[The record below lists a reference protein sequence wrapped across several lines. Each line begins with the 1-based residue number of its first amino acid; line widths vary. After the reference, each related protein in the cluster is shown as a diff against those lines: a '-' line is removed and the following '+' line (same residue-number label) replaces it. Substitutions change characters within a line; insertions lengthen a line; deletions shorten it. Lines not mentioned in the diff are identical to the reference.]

1 MAPLY
6 SICITNYNTVD
17 TIRDSLNSILN
28 QIDDRFEVIVV
39 DNYSTD
45 GSREILED
53 YARQGK
59 IKLILKKCTRGRGR
73 QIAFE
78 HSCGE
83 YIISGLDMD
92 DVFYPV
98 LKEILETYHSKY
110 EGCLGLTKGQ
120 ISPRWV
126 AEKVGWKDLQYRE
139 DIDYIRRASK
149 LVPVVD
155 LYPMNKFVKI
165 GKNLWRKNLINRAKE
180 RFIKYLCMYELG
192 ENPWKEEIRFNPC
205 YDKFPLIII
214 AILAKV
220 WIRIHKVKNIKN

>member
-1 MAPLY
+1 MAPVY
-6 SICITNYNTVD
+6 SICITNYNTID
-17 TIRDSLNSILN
+17 TIKESLESILD
-28 QIDDRFEVIVV
+28 QIDERFEVIVV

-45 GSREILED
+45 GSREILEN

-59 IKLILKKCTRGRGR
+59 IKLILEKCTRGRGR

-78 HSCGE
+78 NSHGD

-98 LKEILETYHSKY
+98 LKEILKIYHSKY
-110 EGCLGLTKGQ
+110 EGCLGLIKGQ

-126 AEKVGWKDLQYRE
+126 AEAIGWKDLQSRE
-139 DIDYIRRASK
+139 DMDYIRRASR
-149 LVPVVD
+149 LVPVVE
-155 LYPMNKFVKI
+155 LYPMDKFVKI
-165 GKNLWRKNLINRAKE
+165 GKNHWRKNLINRARE
-180 RFIKYLCMYELG
+180 RFVKYLCMYELK
-192 ENPWKEEIRFNPC
+192 ENPWEVEIKYNPW

-220 WIRIHKVKNIKN
+220 WKRVHKAKNNN